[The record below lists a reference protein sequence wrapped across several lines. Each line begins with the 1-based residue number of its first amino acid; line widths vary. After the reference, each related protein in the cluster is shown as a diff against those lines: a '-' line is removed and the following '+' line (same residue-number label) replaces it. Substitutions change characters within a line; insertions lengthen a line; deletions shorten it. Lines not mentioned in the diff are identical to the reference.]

1 MSTLLLNLS
10 KKVLKF
16 FCKIREGGEG
26 GGKGGELWKSTWA
39 FRKKIC
45 QRFLGS
51 KLALPRAFP
60 GKRRVGKCQKC
71 ARKAGSPG
79 QNGQ

>member
-16 FCKIREGGEG
+16 FCKIRKGVEGA
-26 GGKGGELWKSTWA
+26 GKGGELWKSTWA

-45 QRFLGS
+45 QRSLGS

-60 GKRRVGKCQKC
+60 GNHRVGTCQ
-71 ARKAGSPG
+71 
-79 QNGQ
+79 